1 MHLATPS
8 NTISNIPKARFE
20 VKGPSG
26 TQNLPAEKPAPD
38 TAPAPALVPA
48 PRPSSHNLKKAK
60 PSTKPTANRKLQELI
75 KGTGKQ
81 EAEIVSLRKQIAK
94 AHAEIKAL
102 SESKAY
108 RRLLDFQDQ
117 RIAALEIGNRIA
129 LRAAGLAP
137 SRITLDICPI
147 GSVTNPAEAYAAAV
161 EAGDKQG
168 AAEIFA
174 AHKTAIFSS
183 RK

>member
-20 VKGPSG
+20 VKGPPG
-26 TQNLPAEKPAPD
+26 TQNLPAEKPAP
-38 TAPAPALVPA
+38 APSA

-60 PSTKPTANRKLQELI
+60 PSTRLTANRSKLQSLI
-75 KGTGKQ
+75 KGTAKHK
-81 EAEIVSLRKQIAK
+81 AEIVSLRKQIAK

-117 RIAALEIGNRIA
+117 RIAALKIGNRIA

-137 SRITLDICPI
+137 SRIVLDICPI
-147 GSVTNPAEAYAAAV
+147 GSVTNPVEAYAAAV
-161 EAGDKQG
+161 EEGDMQ
-168 AAEIFA
+168 AAADIFK
-174 AHKTAIFSS
+174 AHKAELFK
-183 RK
+183 RQ

>member
-1 MHLATPS
+1 MHLATPTS
-8 NTISNIPKARFE
+8 TLSNIPNARFE
-20 VKGPSG
+20 VKGPPG
-26 TQNLPAEKPAPD
+26 TQNLPAEKPAP
-38 TAPAPALVPA
+38 APVPAPVPA

-60 PSTKPTANRKLQELI
+60 PSTRLTANRKLQELI
-75 KGTGKQ
+75 KGTAKQ
-81 EAEIVSLRKQIAK
+81 KAEIVSLRRQIEK

-102 SESKAY
+102 SESKAFKS
-108 RRLLDFQDQ
+108 LIANQDQ
-117 RIAALEIGNRIA
+117 RIAALHSANRIA

-137 SRITLDICPI
+137 SRIVLEISPL
-147 GSVTNPAEAYAAAV
+147 GSVTAPAEAYAAAV